1 MPKQPRDLAQLLIR
15 KAEADLR
22 SASLLLGGDDLVDPA
37 CFHIQQA
44 SEKLLKALL
53 ASAGIAYPF
62 THDLGELLSLALVRF
77 PALAGFSETLPV
89 YSDFAVATRY
99 DESVGPSREEAIE
112 ALETVKR
119 LHERVL
125 AAMP

>member
-22 SASLLLGGDDLVDPA
+22 SASLLLGDDDLVDPA

-53 ASAGIAYPF
+53 ASAGSPIR
-62 THDLGELLSLALVRF
+62 SLMIWANCCHWR
-77 PALAGFSETLPV
+77 
-89 YSDFAVATRY
+89 
-99 DESVGPSREEAIE
+99 
-112 ALETVKR
+112 
-119 LHERVL
+119 
-125 AAMP
+125 

>member
-15 KAEADLR
+15 KAQADLR
-22 SASLLLGGDDLVDPA
+22 SASLLLGDDDLVDPA

-77 PALAGFSETLPV
+77 PALAEFS
-89 YSDFAVATRY
+89 DTRPRA
-99 DESVGPSREEAIE
+99 GKGQLRFLTPA
-112 ALETVKR
+112 
-119 LHERVL
+119 
-125 AAMP
+125 